1 MMQMIKYTNIILILY
16 FVFSVLQCRN
26 GSLSREN
33 LPGGDFSLTD
43 QDGKIFQLS
52 SLKGKTVF
60 LYFGYTYCPDACP
73 MTLAKLN
80 AVYGKLQDRRDQLRI
95 VFVSVDPKRDTP
107 KRLKEYLE
115 YYKDLSPIG
124 LTGKEEEIQKVVKL
138 FAGSYKKSDSV
149 KSEEYY
155 LVDHSTY
162 TYLIDS
168 GGITRYLFK
177 HDDSVD
183 TIANLVKVFLK

>member
-1 MMQMIKYTNIILILY
+1 MIKIKNIIIFLLT
-16 FVFSVLQCRN
+16 VFAFSECRD
-26 GSLSREN
+26 GSFSRED
-33 LPGGDFSLTD
+33 LPGGDFTLTD
-43 QDGKIFQLS
+43 QNGNKFQMS

-73 MTLAKLN
+73 MTLAKLG
-80 AVYGKLQDRRDQLRI
+80 VVFRELEKSRDQLRI
-95 VFVSVDPKRDTP
+95 VFVSIDPKRDTP

-124 LTGKEEEIQKVVKL
+124 LTGTEAETASVAKL
-138 FAGSYKKSDSV
+138 FGGSYKRSDSV

-168 GGITRYLFK
+168 SGKTRYLFK
-177 HDDSVD
+177 HDDSAD
-183 TIANLVKVFLK
+183 TMTRLTKVFLK